1 MTEFAKIIRENNEKQ
16 LISKF
21 IELFRAKLNK
31 KNNKSR
37 RFSFVLTGGKSPIE
51 LYKELSKIK
60 KIGWKNVDFF
70 IGDERYVKESSK
82 NSNINLCKKYLLNN
96 IKIRSKQI
104 FKIPT
109 NNNSIKKDV
118 ENYQKI
124 IRKYFLNKK
133 ICFDVVLLGV
143 GNDGHIASLFK
154 NNINKRKQNLVDYV
168 KKKDFKR
175 ITLTINC
182 INESNSI
189 FLWAPGKRKAKIVQK
204 ILLDK
209 KFKYPASYLKK
220 ENNFLFH
227 SN

>member
-133 ICFDVVLLGV
+133 ICFDIVLLGV

-154 NNINKRKQNLVDYV
+154 NNINRRKQNLVDYV

-182 INESNSI
+182 INKSNSI

-220 ENNFLFH
+220 ENNFLFY

>member
-1 MTEFAKIIRENNEKQ
+1 MTEFAKIIRENTEKQ

-133 ICFDVVLLGV
+133 ICFDIVLLGV

-154 NNINKRKQNLVDYV
+154 NNINRRKQNLVDYV

-182 INESNSI
+182 INKSNSI

-204 ILLDK
+204 ILSDK
-209 KFKYPASYLKK
+209 KLKYPASYLKK
-220 ENNFLFH
+220 ENNFLFY

>member
-1 MTEFAKIIRENNEKQ
+1 MTNFSKIIRENNEKQ
-16 LISKF
+16 LITKF

-31 KNNKSR
+31 KNNKSK
-37 RFSFVLTGGKSPIE
+37 RFSFVLTGGKSPIK

-60 KIGWKNVDFF
+60 KIQWKNVDFF
-70 IGDERYVKESSK
+70 IGDERYVKENSK
-82 NSNINLCKKYLLNN
+82 NSNINLCKKHLLNN
-96 IKIRSKQI
+96 IKIKSKQI

-109 NNNSIKKDV
+109 SNNSIKKDALS
-118 ENYQKI
+118 YQKTI
-124 IRKYFLNKK
+124 QKYFLNKK
-133 ICFDVVLLGV
+133 IFFDIILLGI

-154 NNINKRKQNLVDYV
+154 KNINKKKQNLVDYV
-168 KKKDFKR
+168 IKKDFKR

-182 INESNSI
+182 INKSNTI

-209 KFKYPASYLKK
+209 KFKYPASYLKND
-220 ENNFLFH
+220 NNFLFH